1 MSDGFHK
8 NYSED
13 FSRHLSLDIR
23 RSLDS
28 LGMNNLIR
36 GIISAVVVAAL
47 GVAASHYMPP
57 TAAETPA
64 GQGAPAVAPQPAP
77 GIVTLDAT
85 TLRDLGIVTGP
96 ADVREIRK
104 IVRTPGTVS
113 FDERRIARVKAR
125 TPGRVLSL
133 AVRPG
138 DAVSAG
144 TVLATLDASG
154 VLDARNGLAA
164 ARATLVEAQVAA
176 KIAETALDR
185 GNVLIQGG
193 RVAQIDLERRQI
205 DAAKAHAAVQSAQAQ
220 VDLYAAQ
227 YERLAPPPGEE
238 PGTSA
243 IVSPISGVV
252 VDLGV
257 TLGDVVDTT
266 RDALTVADPSQVL
279 VKANLFG
286 DDISVVKAGD
296 PAVVAAPGVLD
307 GRYEGRVASVNPAL
321 DMATNTAL
329 ARVGIDNAGGALK
342 ANMYVT
348 VEITADLGRRGV
360 TVPAGALQ
368 QTEEGPIVFV
378 ARADGSFERRAV
390 KLGLLRADWVEV
402 REGVAAGETV
412 ATEGSFALKAVLL
425 RALLGS
431 GE

>member
-1 MSDGFHK
+1 MK
-8 NYSED
+8 N
-13 FSRHLSLDIR
+13 I
-23 RSLDS
+23 
-28 LGMNNLIR
+28 IR
-36 GIISAVVVAAL
+36 GAVSVIALAAL
-47 GVAASHYMPP
+47 GMAASHDMPL
-57 TAAETPA
+57 TAAE
-64 GQGAPAVAPQPAP
+64 APAEPIAATPVPDP
-77 GIVTLDAT
+77 GLVTLDAAT
-85 TLRDLGIVTGP
+85 RRDLGIATAP
-96 ADVREIRK
+96 AEARDIRK
-104 IVRTPGTVS
+104 IVRTPGTVA

-125 TPGRVLSL
+125 TQGRVLSL

-138 DAVSAG
+138 DTVNAG
-144 TVLATLDASG
+144 AVLATLDASG

-164 ARATLVEAQVAA
+164 AQAALAEAQVGE

-185 GNVLIQGG
+185 GNVLIQSG
-193 RVAQIDLERRQI
+193 RVAQIDLERRQV
-205 DAAKAHAAVQSAQAQ
+205 DAAKARAAVQSAKAQ

-227 YERLAPPPGEE
+227 YQRLAPPPGEE

-257 TLGDVVDTT
+257 TLGDVVDAT

-286 DDISVVKAGD
+286 DDISLVKAGD

-307 GRYEGRVASVNPAL
+307 GSYAGRVASVNPAL

-329 ARVGIDNAGGALK
+329 ARVEIGNAGGALK

-360 TVPAGALQ
+360 TVPAGAVQ

-378 ARADGSFERRAV
+378 ERTDGAFERRAV
-390 KLGLLRADWVEV
+390 KLGLQRTDWVEV
-402 REGVAAGETV
+402 REGVADGEMV
-412 ATEGSFALKAVLL
+412 AAEGSFALKAVLL